1 MSVVKWYKFLR
12 TLGYSRYISLI
23 SCFYNSL
30 YWYPEGKWPY
40 EIKKKK
46 WLTIDI
52 LPKGIIYRLEV
63 PNGPLLIGRSNDG

>member
-40 EIKKKK
+40 EIKKKM
-46 WLTIDI
+46 IN
-52 LPKGIIYRLEV
+52 Y
-63 PNGPLLIGRSNDG
+63 